1 MPPRAVWKI
10 RLSGGRAEPLDVR
23 AEQRLPLPWI
33 RERRHAL
40 RDRQQFPEPV
50 ARVTPTGRR
59 GPYLNAGTGPFEAP
73 ARRQLDAPGL
83 DIVGY
88 PGQPAAFRFACV
100 RLFLDDNRSAPDMK
114 SSCSADIFRSRRKQ

>member
-23 AEQRLPLPWI
+23 GAEAAATLDPRTVPCPEGAAAVP
-33 RERRHAL
+33 RAGCTRNA
-40 RDRQQFPEPV
+40 DRP
-50 ARVTPTGRR
+50 R
-59 GPYLNAGTGPFEAP
+59 GPYLNAGTRPFEAP

-88 PGQPAAFRFACV
+88 PGQAAAFRFACV

-114 SSCSADIFRSRRKQ
+114 LSCSADIFRSRRKR